1 MSVFSVLYMFVTCT
15 CTIMYGQCCCGFVRS
30 LMDSDW
36 LVHST
41 GMVLE
46 AYVAT
51 SHSACNR

>member
-1 MSVFSVLYMFVTCT
+1 VSVFSVSYMFVTCT

-36 LVHST
+36 LVRST

-46 AYVAT
+46 AYAAM
-51 SHSACNR
+51 SHSACNP